1 MYLVAITLARGLVTI
16 WRLNDPEERH
26 KMLQDSVKE
35 NAALRAEVS
44 RYRGMIEYARAAPD
58 FSSCKSILADAL
70 DGVNGAE
77 NYEEVKG
84 EREALRAR
92 CAVLEKVAEEIK
104 RLREAVEELFLSR
117 KEYADKAAGAQ
128 YGAVWA
134 RYMNAFCVLEREL
147 RRRAD
152 AAKGGKG

>member
-84 EREALRAR
+84 EREILRAR
-92 CAVLEKVAEEIK
+92 IEDVDGMAFVIAEDYCPVGMPTIVSPVDIKVARAVSAWLKEGRDEE
-104 RLREAVEELFLSR
+104 
-117 KEYADKAAGAQ
+117 Q
-128 YGAVWA
+128 H
-134 RYMNAFCVLEREL
+134 
-147 RRRAD
+147 
-152 AAKGGKG
+152 